1 MTSMDTKPVAS
12 SAEVDAKGVLVVED
26 DAALA
31 RSMSRILTSAGFDV
45 SIAHDG
51 DEALQKLSIGAYEVI
66 LTDIELPKT
75 SGVDL
80 LRIIRAYDLDV
91 PVILMTGSPRIETA
105 TEAVQLG
112 ALQYLVKPVQNE
124 QIVDAVRRASRLHKM
139 ARIKRE
145 ALRAVGGSSLAAG
158 DLVGLEACFSR
169 ALETVHMVYQPLVTP
184 SGGIF
189 GYEALLRSTE
199 PSLSN
204 PGALLA
210 AAERLNRLHDL
221 GRRVR
226 TLSANA
232 FARAPAGTSLFVN
245 LHTNDLLDSELFEA
259 GSPLSKIADRV
270 VLEVTE
276 RATIENVV
284 DINARISVLRYLGY
298 RIAVDD
304 LGAGYAGLTSFAAL
318 EPEIVK
324 LDMSLVRDIHNST
337 VRQRIVGSMVSLCK
351 ELEIQVVAEGVETQD
366 ERDVVCKL
374 GCDILQGYF
383 FARPGPPF
391 PELKR

>member
-1 MTSMDTKPVAS
+1 MTVDTKPVTS
-12 SAEVDAKGVLVVED
+12 SSEVDAKGVLVVED
-26 DAALA
+26 DHALA
-31 RSMSRILTSAGFDV
+31 RSMSRVLTSAGFEV

-51 DEALQKLSIGAYEVI
+51 DEALAKLSVGAFEVI

-91 PVILMTGSPRIETA
+91 PVILMTGNPQVETA

-112 ALQYLVKPVQNE
+112 ALQYLTKPIQNE
-124 QIVDAVRRASRLHKM
+124 TIVEAVRRASRLHKI

-145 ALRAVGGSSLAAG
+145 ALKVVGGSSLAAG

-184 SGGIF
+184 KGGIF

-199 PSLSN
+199 PSLAN
-204 PGALLA
+204 PAALLA

-226 TLSANA
+226 TLSAGA

-245 LHTNDLLDSELFEA
+245 LHTHDLLDAELFEA

-270 VLEVTE
+270 VLEITE
-276 RATIENVV
+276 RATIEHIV

-351 ELEIQVVAEGVETQD
+351 ELEIQVVAEGVETKD
-366 ERDVVCKL
+366 ERDQVVSL

-383 FARPGPPF
+383 YARPGPPF

>member
-1 MTSMDTKPVAS
+1 MNVDAKTSFDTKPVTS
-12 SAEVDAKGVLVVED
+12 SAAVDAKGILVVED

-31 RSMSRILTSAGFDV
+31 RSMQRILSSAGFEV
-45 SIAHDG
+45 TLAHDG
-51 DEALQKLSIGAYEVI
+51 DEALQKLSAGAFEVI

-91 PVILMTGSPRIETA
+91 PVILMTGSPRLETA

-112 ALQYLVKPVQNE
+112 ALQYLVKPVENVT
-124 QIVDAVRRASRLHKM
+124 IVDAVRRASRLHKM

-145 ALRAVGGSSLAAG
+145 ALRALGGSSLAAG
-158 DLVGLEACFSR
+158 DLVGLEACFFR

-184 SGGIF
+184 NGGIF

-199 PSLSN
+199 PSLSS
-204 PGALLA
+204 PAALLA

-226 TLSANA
+226 TLSAGA

-284 DINARISVLRYLGY
+284 DIGY

-337 VRQRIVGSMVSLCK
+337 VRQRIVGSMVTLCK

-366 ERDVVCKL
+366 ERDTVCKL
-374 GCDILQGYF
+374 GCDILQGYY

>member
-1 MTSMDTKPVAS
+1 MTTVDTKPVAS
-12 SAEVDAKGVLVVED
+12 SAEANARGVLVVED

-31 RSMSRILTSAGFDV
+31 RAMGRILTSAGFEV

-51 DEALQKLSIGAYEVI
+51 DEALQKLAVGTFEVI

-124 QIVDAVRRASRLHKM
+124 LIVDAVRRASRLHKI

-145 ALRAVGGSSLAAG
+145 ALKALGGSSLAAG

-169 ALETVHMVYQPLVTP
+169 ALETVHMVYQPLVTQ

-204 PGALLA
+204 PAALLA

-226 TLSANA
+226 TLSASA
-232 FARAPAGTSLFVN
+232 FGRAPAGTSLFVN
-245 LHTNDLLDSELFEA
+245 LHTNDLLDAELFEA

-351 ELEIQVVAEGVETQD
+351 ELDIQVVAEGVETQD
-366 ERDVVCKL
+366 ERDVVGKL

>member
-1 MTSMDTKPVAS
+1 MSIDTKPVTS
-12 SAEVDAKGVLVVED
+12 SAEADAKGVLVVED
-26 DAALA
+26 DHALA
-31 RSMSRILTSAGFDV
+31 RSIARVLGSAGFEV
-45 SIAHDG
+45 ALAHDG
-51 DEALQKLSIGAYEVI
+51 DEALAKLSTTAFEVI

-91 PVILMTGSPRIETA
+91 PVLLMTGNPQVETA

-112 ALQYLVKPVQNE
+112 ALQYLTKPIQNE
-124 QIVDAVRRASRLHKM
+124 AIIEAVRRASRLHKM

-145 ALRAVGGSSLAAG
+145 ALKAVGGSSLAAG

-184 SGGIF
+184 NGGIF

-204 PGALLA
+204 PAALLA

-226 TLSANA
+226 TLSAGA
-232 FARAPAGTSLFVN
+232 FTRAPAGTSLFVN
-245 LHTNDLLDSELFEA
+245 LHTHDLLDAELFEA

-276 RATIENVV
+276 RATIENIV

-351 ELEIQVVAEGVETQD
+351 ELEILVVAEGVETKD
-366 ERDVVCKL
+366 ERDQVCSL
-374 GCDILQGYF
+374 GCDILQGYY